1 MVFEKI
7 KGMLAINQSG
17 TADWNARPD
26 ASRIAVC
33 VILLEIAEA
42 DNILTPAGR
51 EQIMKFFE
59 EHARLSE
66 QSTEDLLKLAEE
78 VRHQSIELFQF
89 TRLISE
95 NFPLEEKLRLVETM
109 WRIIY
114 LDGQLDAEEDYL
126 IHKLSTLLG
135 LRHSELIEVK
145 LRVLQSAN
153 RPESPGNSSDS

>member
-1 MVFEKI
+1 
-7 KGMLAINQSG
+7 
-17 TADWNARPD
+17 
-26 ASRIAVC
+26 
-33 VILLEIAEA
+33 
-42 DNILTPAGR
+42 
-51 EQIMKFFE
+51 MKFFE